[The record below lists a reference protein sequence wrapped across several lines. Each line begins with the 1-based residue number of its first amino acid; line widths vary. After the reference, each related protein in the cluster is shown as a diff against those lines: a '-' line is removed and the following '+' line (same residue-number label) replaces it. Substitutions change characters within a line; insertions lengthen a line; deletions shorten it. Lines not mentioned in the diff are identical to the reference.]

1 MSLSVAQEQSGGPG
15 ASSQT
20 FPTLGIL
27 NACSPGAWKRV
38 GGIPL
43 IARSLFH
50 LNALGLKRLVLLWD
64 SDHPPQGLEKWQ
76 GAIRVEPMQVR
87 DRLPAALSST
97 ANLAEQFVYIDAGH
111 LIDPRLLRALMF
123 AHETTLCQMDAADK
137 EKQIIRAGLL
147 SKEDLLIWSQQG
159 IPSLARRATPLLP
172 SDIELFRAEIR
183 GPATPYFLE
192 VCSDRDAEMAT
203 HLLIRNQQK
212 QVMDLPA
219 QYIHPPFE
227 NALTS
232 LLLKTPVSPDG
243 VTIIVASLGFLVAW
257 LFWHGYFLAG
267 AFFSFAVNILD
278 GVDGKLARTKL
289 QFSWLGK
296 YEDILDYFYENSW
309 YVALGV
315 GLSSF
320 TGGSLPLL
328 CAAALVLTDTADNVF
343 YTLAGK
349 WHGKSIDLFSRF
361 DRNFRRIAGRRN
373 IYGALF
379 IIGFSMGYPL
389 QTFVTVTFWAL
400 ITATIHGVR
409 LRQYGQILKKLPAYG
424 KEPS

>member
-1 MSLSVAQEQSGGPG
+1 MSSSIAPERFGHPG
-15 ASSQT
+15 ASGKTSL
-20 FPTLGIL
+20 PLGIL
-27 NACSPGAWKRV
+27 NACGPGAWKRV

-43 IARSLFH
+43 VVRSLFH

-76 GAIRVEPMQVR
+76 SSIRIEPMQVR
-87 DRLPAALSST
+87 EGLPAALLST
-97 ANLAEQFVYIDAGH
+97 ANLAEWFVYVDAGH

-123 AHETTLCQMDAADK
+123 APGTTLCHMNAADQ
-137 EKQIIRAGLL
+137 EEQIIRAGLL
-147 SKEDLLIWSQQG
+147 SKEDLLIWSNQG
-159 IPSLARRATPLLP
+159 IPSLLPRAAPLLP
-172 SDIELFRAEIR
+172 DEIDPLRPEIR

-192 VCSDRDAEMAT
+192 VCTDGDAQSAT

-219 QYIHPPFE
+219 QYLHPPFE
-227 NALTS
+227 NAITS
-232 LLLKTPVSPDG
+232 FLLETHVSPDG
-243 VTIIVASLGFLVAW
+243 VTIIVASVACLVTW
-257 LFWHGYFLAG
+257 LFWHGYFLSG
-267 AFFSFAVNILD
+267 AFLTFVVNILD

-296 YEDILDYFYENSW
+296 HEDVLDYFYENSW

-315 GLSSF
+315 GLSSS

-328 CAAALVLTDTADNVF
+328 CAALLVLADTADNIF

-361 DRNFRRIAGRRN
+361 DREFRRIAGRRN
-373 IYGALF
+373 IYAALF
-379 IIGFSMGYPL
+379 IFGFSMGYPL
-389 QTFVTVTFWAL
+389 QTFVIVTLWAL

-409 LRQYGQILKKLPAYG
+409 LRRYGQALERLPAKG
-424 KEPS
+424 KETS

>member
-1 MSLSVAQEQSGGPG
+1 
-15 ASSQT
+15 
-20 FPTLGIL
+20 
-27 NACSPGAWKRV
+27 
-38 GGIPL
+38 
-43 IARSLFH
+43 
-50 LNALGLKRLVLLWD
+50 
-64 SDHPPQGLEKWQ
+64 
-76 GAIRVEPMQVR
+76 MQVR
-87 DRLPAALSST
+87 SGLPAALLST
-97 ANLAEQFVYIDAGH
+97 ANLVEHFIYIDASH
-111 LIDPRLLRALMF
+111 LIDPRLLRPLMF
-123 AHETTLCQMDAADK
+123 ASGTTLCHIDVADK

-147 SKEDLLIWSQQG
+147 SKEDLLIWSEQG
-159 IPSLARRATPLLP
+159 IPSLVRRATRLLP
-172 SDIELFRAEIR
+172 SDIELFRDEIR

-192 VCSDRDAEMAT
+192 VRTDRDAQVAT

-219 QYIHPPFE
+219 QYIHPLFE
-227 NALTS
+227 NPLTS

-257 LFWHGYFLAG
+257 LFWHGYFLSG
-267 AFFSFAVNILD
+267 AFLTFAVNILD

-296 YEDILDYFYENSW
+296 HEDILDYFYENSW

-328 CAAALVLTDTADNVF
+328 CAAALVLADTADNVF

-379 IIGFSMGYPL
+379 IIGFSIGYIL
-389 QTFVTVTFWAL
+389 QTFVTVTVWAL
-400 ITATIHGVR
+400 ITATLHGVR
-409 LRQYGQILKKLPAYG
+409 LRQYGQSLRKLPAEG